1 MRASCNGAQE
11 VFRVNLEIRVGA
23 AGNGTPV
30 FMAAGSHPSLGRPF
44 GAVYDAGRRLWM
56 YPAFYPAAKK
66 VLFDLDVMSK
76 DFHITFSDVA
86 QRHVRDL
93 EQVEKSVANRA
104 LPVGF
109 EFVTRPYDHQILGLC
124 HAWWLLRAAVFYDPG
139 LGKSKIA
146 VDLIRLMRYVGQ
158 RRSVLIVGPLVT
170 VTNWGR
176 EIDRHSGGQLRWTV
190 LHGSPEERED
200 TMSLIT
206 ESPPDVVLLTYDG
219 VRTMATDI
227 VRKIPYEAIICD
239 ESHMVKSWESG
250 RTVATYEV
258 AQKASRRVLMTGSPT
273 QGDPRDT
280 YGQYKILG
288 DCFMPE
294 DYAQFKR
301 KFLSTP
307 SPRSHVV
314 TGFKNLDVL
323 NSRIT
328 FLSLHRTKEQ
338 CLDLPEQVVVDIPY
352 RLSRTQKVVH
362 NQLVEQMAVDP
373 AVLAILMFGR
383 QATLPPASRMPHRAA
398 MLLKLLQIASG
409 FLITNPIDDTFCD
422 QVEPGGCRHLEACV
436 DARIRPHTPRCLV
449 DSTKL
454 PDVLTVFDENP
465 KLDATVELLEGILEN
480 SDNKTIIWC
489 LFDHELDIV
498 SAKLTE
504 RGWNHVRVDGSNS
517 RHALSLI
524 DQFSSDSTLRVYLAQ
539 ASTGVGL
546 TINAATFMIY
556 FGLPFSLITYDQDKD
571 RNYRIG
577 QTRKVTVYRMLGE
590 GTPEP
595 AIARLLDVK
604 VDVDDTLTKR
614 IDCLMCERNPN
625 CISAGIHPFDV
636 GCVYKISIDRPV
648 TRASSFEE
656 PDESDME

>member
-1 MRASCNGAQE
+1 M
-11 VFRVNLEIRVGA
+11 NLEIRVSA

-30 FMAAGSHPSLGRPF
+30 FTATGSHPALGRPF

-56 YPAFYPAAKK
+56 YPAFYPASKK
-66 VLFDLDVMSK
+66 VLADLDVMSK
-76 DFHITFSDVA
+76 DFHVTFSDVA
-86 QRHVRDL
+86 RRHVGDL
-93 EQVEKSVANRA
+93 KHVEESVANRA

-124 HAWWLLRAAVFYDPG
+124 HTWWMLRAAVFYAPG

-146 VDLIRLMRYVGQ
+146 VDLIRLMRHVG
-158 RRSVLIVGPLVT
+158 RRGTVLILGPLVT

-176 EIDRHSGGQLRWTV
+176 EIDRHSGGALRWV
-190 LHGSPEERED
+190 ILHGSPEERADILSSIE
-200 TMSLIT
+200 
-206 ESPPDVVLLTYDG
+206 ESPPDAVLLTYDG
-219 VRTMATDI
+219 ARAMSADLVRR
-227 VRKIPYEAIICD
+227 VPYEAIICD
-239 ESHMVKSWESG
+239 ESHLVKSWDSG
-250 RTVATYEV
+250 RTIATYDI

-294 DYAQFKR
+294 DYTQFKR
-301 KFLSTP
+301 KFLVSP
-307 SPRSHVV
+307 GPRSHVV

-323 NSRIT
+323 NGRVT
-328 FLSLHRTKEQ
+328 FLSLHRTKEE
-338 CLDLPEQVVVDIPY
+338 CLDLPDQVVVDVPY
-352 RLSRTQKVVH
+352 TLSRTQKVVH
-362 NQLVEQMAVDP
+362 NQLVEQMGVDP

-409 FLITNPIDDTFCD
+409 FLITNPIDDAFCD
-422 QVEPGGCRHLEACV
+422 GAEPGGCRHLEACV
-436 DARIRPHTPRCLV
+436 EARIRPHTPRCLV

-454 PDVLTVFDENP
+454 PDVITDFDDNP
-465 KLDATVELLEGILEN
+465 KLDAVVELLEGIMCDP
-480 SDNKTIIWC
+480 SNKAIIWC
-489 LFDHELDIV
+489 LFDHELDLV

-504 RGWNHVRVDGSNS
+504 RGWGHVRVDGSNS
-517 RHALSLI
+517 RHALALI
-524 DQFSSDSTLRVYLAQ
+524 DRLTEDPTLRVYLAQ

-577 QTRKVTVYRMLGE
+577 QTHKVTVYRMLGE

-604 VDVDDTLTKR
+604 IDVDNTLTKR
-614 IDCLMCERNPN
+614 IDCLMCAHNPT
-625 CISAGIHPFDV
+625 CIATDTHPFDA
-636 GCVYKISIDRPV
+636 GCLVYKRTIDRPV
-648 TRASSFEE
+648 TRARSFEG
-656 PDESDME
+656 PQDPDMEEP